1 MSMKCLMVSKVVV
14 VVVVVMVEVRAVLKV
29 GCTYVN
35 EVADGE

>member
-14 VVVVVMVEVRAVLKV
+14 VVVVVTVEVRVVLEV

-35 EVADGE
+35 EVSDGE